1 MVEAA
6 TAFDGTSGFE
16 VKSHPAPLSQQWS
29 IAMDLAQDVGNRGY
43 IFAKTAA
50 DGDAVRYYALYS
62 RANRLR
68 LYYMTAANK
77 VVGVTFAGVSLADGK
92 RHKVLLSADGTAVSV
107 KVDDNEAVQES
118 LLVSNSNRKTL
129 PDCDQA
135 SSDGCV
141 FSVGQ
146 RLKANGAAAYQFVGT
161 VYDFAVFSNKRFE
174 VYPTISRPRVG
185 ADTLGGDGVAV
196 TDWLD
201 EGNYKLSSGAK
212 RIPSF
217 GAIGFS
223 GDAGIEIT
231 KLDTAASK
239 MSVAMKVIQ
248 QFDESGYLFAKSSI
262 SGGLRYYAL
271 YSRPG
276 SLQFFYTTKGRSK
289 HSKLTFR
296 VDIADGQEYHLVL
309 AVDGEGAA
317 SLYVDNIRIG
327 EPQSMTGT
335 DLRDCSNPDDDDGG
349 CKLFVGQR
357 ASKSSKSFYGFE
369 GLMREGLLING
380 AALEAYPFR

>member
-1 MVEAA
+1 M
-6 TAFDGTSGFE
+6 
-16 VKSHPAPLSQQWS
+16 
-29 IAMDLAQDVGNRGY
+29 
-43 IFAKTAA
+43 
-50 DGDAVRYYALYS
+50 
-62 RANRLR
+62 
-68 LYYMTAANK
+68 
-77 VVGVTFAGVSLADGK
+77 
-92 RHKVLLSADGTAVSV
+92 
-107 KVDDNEAVQES
+107 
-118 LLVSNSNRKTL
+118 
-129 PDCDQA
+129 
-135 SSDGCV
+135 
-141 FSVGQ
+141 
-146 RLKANGAAAYQFVGT
+146 
-161 VYDFAVFSNKRFE
+161 YDFAIFSNKRFE
-174 VYPTISRPRVG
+174 VYPTISRPSVG
-185 ADTLGGDGVAV
+185 ADKLGGDGVAV

-231 KLDTAASK
+231 KLDAAARK

-276 SLQFFYTTKGRSK
+276 SLQFFYTTFGRSK

-296 VDIADGQEYHLVL
+296 VDIANGKSTTSCLL
-309 AVDGEGAA
+309 STAKA
-317 SLYVDNIRIG
+317 NIRIG

-335 DLRDCSNPDDDDGG
+335 DLRDCINPDDDDGG

-357 ASKSSKSFYGFE
+357 ASKSSKY
-369 GLMREGLLING
+369 
-380 AALEAYPFR
+380 